1 MQKLDT
7 IPNEEKASK
16 ISLPELLL
24 VYSLNFSNLTNS
36 TSKIYPISF
45 QVSHNLLE
53 LC

>member
-24 VYSLNFSNLTNS
+24 VYGLNF
-36 TSKIYPISF
+36 
-45 QVSHNLLE
+45 
-53 LC
+53 